1 MNSSIIRKLAW
12 QNLVKNKLFII
23 PFLISSCLS
32 LSLLF
37 VIFSLLTNSFVIH
50 RSSSLAFS
58 MSMGSILITI
68 ITFIFIL
75 YTYRFIIKQRYKE
88 FAIYNILGLEKK
100 HIVKMLFYEQLILFL
115 VTLIISIIVGYV
127 FSQLFFLI
135 LNFILNNR
143 YGIGNLNFSLLGSI
157 FIGIL
162 ITFIYI
168 ICYLSNVI
176 SVFIFNPIE
185 LLRKEKEG
193 EKEPKTRLII
203 LIVGLVLLAIGYK
216 MAFSASVVIQTVINF
231 FIASFIV
238 IIATYALFISLS
250 VFILKLLRKRKN
262 YYYRPEK
269 FLFISGMLYRIKSNA
284 ISLATISIVLTTLII
299 AMASSINVYKG
310 LDSSA
315 KNILTHDIIIDITD
329 KENEENY
336 VNIVKQLESLSI
348 KPKDLELIKRMF
360 TPITLKNNEI
370 NFYTNSDKGIPF
382 YLIILDAQYL
392 NLYHHKYKINDGEVY
407 LSSNYGY
414 QANKTIKLFGN
425 NYQVFEDD
433 RIIQS
438 NMAVEVLQV
447 VLSHNDY
454 KLIKEKTIHNP
465 NVGSS
470 FSIGYNLD
478 KMSQEYIDEVIKLVM
493 NMKHSEIQFKAD
505 YVENYYDLNGGFV
518 FLFILIS
525 VVMLN
530 IVILITFYKQISE
543 AYSDQ
548 NNYEIM
554 INIGLDDKLIKKTTK
569 NQILCIFFLPLVVA
583 FIHSLASSELISKLT
598 FLFGNR
604 SWLNYFI
611 DLCYALVI
619 IIVLYLIVYNLTS
632 RIYYQIVNS
641 NQKNK
646 TRV

>member
-1 MNSSIIRKLAW
+1 MSNSIIRKMAW
-12 QNLVKNKLFII
+12 QNLAKNKLYII

-37 VIFSLLTNSFVIH
+37 VIFSLLTNNFIKN
-50 RSSSLAFS
+50 RSSALNFLMSIGSL
-58 MSMGSILITI
+58 LITL

-75 YTYRFIIKQRYKE
+75 YSYRFIIKQRYKE
-88 FAIYNILGLEKK
+88 FAIYNVLGLEKK
-100 HIVKMLFYEQLILFL
+100 HITKMLFYEQLILFL
-115 VTLIISIIVGYV
+115 VTIIISIIVGYV

-135 LNFILNNR
+135 LNFVLSNR
-143 YGIGNLNFSLLGSI
+143 YGIGVLSFSLSATIYISL
-157 FIGIL
+157 L
-162 ITFIYI
+162 TTFIYVV
-168 ICYLSNVI
+168 CYLSNVI
-176 SVFIFNPIE
+176 SIFIFNPIE

-193 EKEPKTRLII
+193 EKEPKTNFLI
-203 LIVGLVLLAIGYK
+203 LLLGVVLLIIGYK
-216 MAFSASVVIQTVINF
+216 MAFSADTVMQSVINF
-231 FIASFIV
+231 FSASFIV
-238 IIATYALFISLS
+238 IIATYALFIALS
-250 VFILKLLRKRKN
+250 VFILKLLRKKKN

-284 ISLATISIVLTTLII
+284 TSLATISVVLTTLII

-315 KNILTHDIIIDITD
+315 KNILTHDVIIDISD
-329 KENEENY
+329 SKNEDNY
-336 VNIVKQLESLSI
+336 AHIVKQLESLSI

-360 TPITLKNNEI
+360 TPIILKDNEI
-370 NFYTNSDKGIPF
+370 NFYTSSDKEIPI

-392 NLYHHKYKINDGEVY
+392 NLYHQKYKINDGEVY
-407 LSSNYGY
+407 LSSNYNY
-414 QANKTIKLFGN
+414 KANKTIKMFGN
-425 NYQVFEDD
+425 NYQVFVDD

-454 KLIKEKTIHNP
+454 KLIQEKAVHNP
-465 NVGSS
+465 NVGRSL
-470 FSIGYNLD
+470 SIGYNLD
-478 KMSQEYIDEVIKLVM
+478 HLTKDYAHEAFKLV
-493 NMKHSEIQFKAD
+493 NNIKNSEIQFKAD
-505 YVENYYDLNGGFV
+505 SVEAYYDLNGGFV
-518 FLFILIS
+518 FLFILIA

-530 IVILITFYKQISE
+530 IIILITFYKQISE

-548 NNYEIM
+548 KNYEIM
-554 INIGLDDKLIKKTTK
+554 INIGLEDKLIKKTTK
-569 NQILCIFFLPLVVA
+569 NQILWIFFLPLLVA
-583 FIHSLASSELISKLT
+583 FIHSLASSELVSKLT

-619 IIVLYLIVYNLTS
+619 IMVLYLIVYSLTS

-641 NQKNK
+641 SQKNK
-646 TRV
+646 ARV

>member
-1 MNSSIIRKLAW
+1 MNNSIIRKLSW

-37 VIFSLLTNSFVIH
+37 VIFSLLTNSFIKN
-50 RSSSLAFS
+50 RSSALNFS
-58 MSMGSILITI
+58 MSIGSLLITI
-68 ITFIFIL
+68 ITFVFIL
-75 YTYRFIIKQRYKE
+75 YSYRFIIKQRYKE
-88 FAIYNILGLEKK
+88 FAIYNVLGLEKK
-100 HIVKMLFYEQLILFL
+100 HIIKMLFYEQLILFL

-135 LNFILNNR
+135 LNFVLSNR
-143 YGIGNLNFSLLGSI
+143 YGIGDLSFSLSAASYLSL
-157 FIGIL
+157 FII
-162 ITFIYI
+162 FIYI
-168 ICYLSNVI
+168 VCYLSNLI
-176 SVFIFNPIE
+176 AIFIFNPIE

-193 EKEPKTRLII
+193 EKEPKTNFLI
-203 LIVGLVLLAIGYK
+203 LLVGLVLLAIGYK
-216 MAFSASVVIQTVINF
+216 MALSSNTVIQSVINF

-238 IIATYALFISLS
+238 IIATYALFIALS
-250 VFILKLLRKRKN
+250 VFILKVLRKKKN

-284 ISLATISIVLTTLII
+284 ISLATVSIVLTTLII

-315 KNILTHDIIIDITD
+315 KNILTHDVIIDISYRED
-329 KENEENY
+329 NY
-336 VNIVKQLESLSI
+336 ADIVKQIESLSI

-360 TPITLKNNEI
+360 TPITIKDGKI
-370 NFYTNSDKGIPF
+370 NFYTSRDKSLPF

-392 NLYHHKYKINDGEVY
+392 NLYHHKYNINDGEVY
-407 LSSNYGY
+407 LSSNYDY
-414 QANKTIKLFGN
+414 KANNIINMFGS
-425 NYQVFEDD
+425 NYKVFVDD

-454 KLIKEKTIHNP
+454 QLIKEKAMNNP
-465 NVGSS
+465 NVGRSL
-470 FSIGYNLD
+470 SIGYNLD
-478 KMSQEYIDEVIKLVM
+478 HLTKDYVHEAFKLV
-493 NMKHSEIQFKAD
+493 NNDIKNSEIQFKAD
-505 YVENYYDLNGGFV
+505 SIELYYDLNGGFV
-518 FLFILIS
+518 FLFILIA

-530 IVILITFYKQISE
+530 IIILITFYKQISE

-548 NNYEIM
+548 RNYEIM

-569 NQILCIFFLPLVVA
+569 NQILWIFFLPLLVA

-604 SWLNYFI
+604 SWLSYFI
-611 DLCYALVI
+611 DLCCSLLLI
-619 IIVLYLIVYNLTS
+619 MILYFVVYKLTS

-641 NQKNK
+641 NKNN
-646 TRV
+646 